1 MAATIPGGG
10 NNVPGDANSTTPTSP
25 STTDT
30 TTGPATSTGNFHMT
44 DGWYVALACI
54 GSVMVA
60 DTRVGPIA
68 FGILTLAFIYQL
80 TLLLE
85 GK

>member
-10 NNVPGDANSTTPTSP
+10 NNVPGDTNSTTPTSSS
-25 STTDT
+25 STT